1 MENKSF
7 PRKREQQPSED
18 SFDFNEWCAL
28 ARTDSEGFA
37 RRRLARI
44 QVAIESAP
52 ERSRDRL
59 NGLQFRIDAE
69 CRLARTPLK
78 ACLRLS
84 SMMWDS
90 FFDLNEAL
98 ASLSGHTTPRDL
110 QVVADRSPLGQSG
123 VPSEKTGGDRPA
135 ARIIPFR
142 RP

>member
-1 MENKSF
+1 MENS
-7 PRKREQQPSED
+7 QQPSED

-37 RRRLARI
+37 RRRLSRI
-44 QVAIESAP
+44 QVAIERAP
-52 ERSRDRL
+52 ERSRYRL
-59 NGLQFRIDAE
+59 KGLQFRIDAE

-90 FFDLNEAL
+90 FFALKEAL
-98 ASLSGHTTPRDL
+98 VSLSGHTTPHDF
-110 QVVADRSPLGQSG
+110 QVIVDRSPLGQSG

-135 ARIIPFR
+135 ARIIPFG

>member
-1 MENKSF
+1 MESRYS
-7 PRKREQQPSED
+7 PRED

-28 ARTDSEGFA
+28 ASTDPDAYA

-52 ERSRDRL
+52 EKSRDRL
-59 NGLQFRIDAE
+59 KGLQFRIDAE

-90 FFDLNEAL
+90 FFDLKESL
-98 ASLSGHTTPRDL
+98 ASFSEHTPPHDL
-110 QVVADRSPLGQSG
+110 QVTADRGRLRQSG
-123 VPSEKTGGDRPA
+123 APSEKTGTGRLA
-135 ARIIPFR
+135 ARIIPFK